1 MYITHLSLGMVS
13 MMNLPHMFIQLLD
26 HIVVLDGRW
35 DVVLL
40 LVEHLPHYVAEVFS

>member
-1 MYITHLSLGMVS
+1 MYITHLSLGVVP
-13 MMNLPHMFIQLLD
+13 MMDLPYMFLQLLD
-26 HIVVLDGRW
+26 YVVILDRRW